1 MIGSHSSISAGGTG
15 VGPPSAPS
23 GGVHGNHGDEGGGSR
38 GIYIISDSS
47 LNLGGQTT
55 QSSRRTNTGTISTAS
70 ESLEMMTTAS
80 SSSYSRGSRPAVPRS
95 YSDVIPEDVRG
106 VQLPGAIPEDLEI
119 GSGPPV
125 VKQELRDE
133 TSSDS
138 GSRTSVF
145 SDILPCGL
153 TRFHFSL
160 CFGMVGFVVFW
171 LGLLLRIYLPH

>member
-1 MIGSHSSISAGGTG
+1 MVLLKKSGGKKVALLILYSYSRSNALLFSTFVSTVSSRGGGGARRMIGSHSSISAGGTG

-106 VQLPGAIPEDLEI
+106 VQLPGAIPE
-119 GSGPPV
+119 V
-125 VKQELRDE
+125 
-133 TSSDS
+133 SSDVS
-138 GSRTSVF
+138 TNQK
-145 SDILPCGL
+145 
-153 TRFHFSL
+153 L
-160 CFGMVGFVVFW
+160 C
-171 LGLLLRIYLPH
+171 